1 MKHYSYEEW
10 QLYVKD
16 ELSED
21 RRDELES
28 HLYTC
33 NQCLEVYI
41 RAVTANET
49 SLPAFLEDDDFTN
62 RVMEM
67 VPFTNKNVN
76 NVEIVSP
83 VPVTDSTFK
92 DVEMVNSV
100 PGTQSDTARKPLY
113 QQAGFHYLLA
123 AAATLL
129 LMFSGAF
136 QSLATYAGSL
146 EKPMIQEKKPRPS
159 VTEGVINKT
168 FAWMDSLEKKEAIKK

>member
-10 QLYVKD
+10 QHYVKD

-21 RRDELES
+21 RREDLES

-33 NQCLEVYI
+33 DQCLEVYLQ
-41 RAVTANET
+41 AVTANET
-49 SLPAFLEDDDFTN
+49 SLPALPDEPNFTD

-67 VPFTNKNVN
+67 GPFTNKNIN
-76 NVEIVSP
+76 NVEIVFS
-83 VPVTDSTFK
+83 VPVTHSTFK
-92 DVEMVNSV
+92 GVEMVNSV
-100 PGTQSDTARKPLY
+100 PGTERKPLY
-113 QQAGFHYLLA
+113 QRAGFHYLLA

-146 EKPMIQEKKPRPS
+146 EKPMIQERKPKPS

-168 FAWMDSLEKKEAIKK
+168 FAWMDSLEKKEANKK